1 VSKKKIEYDLAVIAK
16 DLAEMNANIQQL
28 YLFGSRRFNTTS
40 ERSDVDI
47 LVKHTGYIRPGK
59 VRAFVQQYCQALDLF
74 LVETNRAVSVVNE
87 SFVEADNFDNL
98 LQRLNA
104 TLFWERETGVVAD
117 ADIHWKFWVRKDIDY
132 KMTALPNIIIDE
144 KSALLPPAIFENTR
158 QYIERVVD
166 QINKSYE
173 EGLFD
178 CCAVM
183 CRRLLET
190 LIIEVY
196 EHLGS
201 TETIKGS
208 DGHFLMLSGLI
219 SKVENETAFSPGRNL
234 LSGLKAFKKLGDLSA
249 HNRRFNARNTDIEQ
263 IRTDLRVIS
272 EELLHLGVL
281 KK

>member
-1 VSKKKIEYDLAVIAK
+1 MAKKKIEYDLADIAS
-16 DLAEMNANIQQL
+16 DLAGINQDIEEL

-47 LVKHTGYIRPGK
+47 LVKHKNYIRPGK
-59 VRAFVQQYCQALDLF
+59 IRAFVQEHCQALDLF

-87 SFVEADNFDNL
+87 SFIEAPDFTNL
-98 LQRLNA
+98 IQTLNA
-104 TLFWERETGVVAD
+104 TLFWQRENGVNSE
-117 ADIHWKFWVRKDIDY
+117 ADIPWKFWVRKDINY

-144 KSALLPPAIFENTR
+144 NSALIPPNLFEDTR
-158 QYIERVVD
+158 QYIEKVVS
-166 QINKSYE
+166 QINKSHE

-196 EHLGS
+196 EHKQD
-201 TETIKGS
+201 ECKIKGV
-208 DGHFLMLSGLI
+208 DDNYLMLSGLI
-219 SKVENETAFSPGRNL
+219 SKVESENIFTPSRNL
-234 LSGLKAFKKLGDLSA
+234 ISGLKTVKRLGDLSA

-263 IRTDLRVIS
+263 IRTDLRVTS
-272 EELLHLGVL
+272 EELLQLSGL
-281 KK
+281 K